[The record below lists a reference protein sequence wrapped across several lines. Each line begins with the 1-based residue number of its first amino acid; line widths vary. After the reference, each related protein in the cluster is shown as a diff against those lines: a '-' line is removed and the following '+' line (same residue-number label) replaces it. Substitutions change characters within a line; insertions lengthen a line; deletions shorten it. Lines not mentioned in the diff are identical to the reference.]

1 MSLQSSN
8 EGPFSTKNI
17 VLSGVLLAVALVL
30 SLTGLGYFPVP
41 NIAQQATIMHVP
53 AIIGAVLGGPIVG
66 LIVNLVFS
74 FDSYTRFIGGFTWP
88 NAIAPI
94 LTLFVSRLA
103 IGVVAWL
110 VYRALKNVNE
120 IVALAAAGAAG
131 ALANTAF
138 VLGFAIAFGVL
149 TVDVIPAVTPQI
161 IFEAVLGAIVTVA
174 VVAAYKR
181 LAVGRGG
188 SSV

>member
-1 MSLQSSN
+1 MPIILIVSLIVPVPTMHVAITGDLGAIFRVKEWWRLLRADIGAWAMSY
-8 EGPFSTKNI
+8 
-17 VLSGVLLAVALVL
+17 LVL
-30 SLTGLGYFPVP
+30 
-41 NIAQQATIMHVP
+41 
-53 AIIGAVLGGPIVG
+53 IGIG

-74 FDSYTRFIGGFTWP
+74 FDSYTRFVGGFQWP
-88 NAIAPI
+88 NPIAPI

-110 VYRALKNVNE
+110 VYRALKGLNE
-120 IVALAAAGAAG
+120 IVALASAGAAG

-138 VLGFAIAFGVL
+138 VLGFAISFGVL
-149 TVDVIPAVTPQI
+149 PVEVIPVVLPQVV
-161 IFEAVLGAIVTVA
+161 FEAVLGAVVTVA

>member
-8 EGPFSTKNI
+8 EGPFSTRNI

-53 AIIGAVLGGPIVG
+53 AIIGAVLGGPVVG

-74 FDSYTRFIGGFTWP
+74 FDSYKRFIGGFTWP

-103 IGVVAWL
+103 IGAVAWL
-110 VYRALKNVNE
+110 VYRALKGVNE
-120 IVALAAAGAAG
+120 IAALASAGAAG
-131 ALANTAF
+131 ALANTVF
-138 VLGFAIAFGVL
+138 VLGFAISFGVL
-149 TVDVIPAVTPQI
+149 PVDVIPAVVPQV
-161 IFEAVLGAIVTVA
+161 IFEAVLGAIITVA

>member
-8 EGPFSTKNI
+8 EGPFSTRNI
-17 VLSGVLLAVALVL
+17 VLAGVLLAVALVL

-53 AIIGAVLGGPIVG
+53 AIVGAVLGGPVVG

-74 FDSYTRFIGGFTWP
+74 FDSYTRFVGGFQWP

-110 VYRALKNVNE
+110 VYRALKGLNE
-120 IVALAAAGAAG
+120 IVALASAGAAG

-138 VLGFAIAFGVL
+138 VLGFAISFGVL
-149 TVDVIPAVTPQI
+149 PVEVIPVVLPQV
-161 IFEAVLGAIVTVA
+161 IFEAILGAVVTVA

>member
-8 EGPFSTKNI
+8 EGPLSTRNI
-17 VLSGVLLAVALVL
+17 VLAGVLLAVALVL

-41 NIAQQATIMHVP
+41 NVTDQATIMHVP
-53 AIIGAVLGGPIVG
+53 AIIGAVLGGPVVG
-66 LIVNLVFS
+66 LIINLVFA
-74 FDSYTRFIGGFTWP
+74 FDSYTRFVALFQWP
-88 NAIAPI
+88 NPIAAI
-94 LTLFVSRLA
+94 LTLFVSRLT
-103 IGVVAWL
+103 IGVAAWL
-110 VYRALKNVNE
+110 VYRALKGLNE
-120 IVALAAAGAAG
+120 IVALAAAGAVG

-138 VLGFAIAFGVL
+138 VLGFAISFGVL
-149 TVDVIPAVTPQI
+149 PATVIPAVLPQVL
-161 IFEAVLGAIVTVA
+161 FEAVLGAVITVA

>member
-8 EGPFSTKNI
+8 EGPFSTRNI
-17 VLSGVLLAVALVL
+17 VLAGVLLAVALVL

-53 AIIGAVLGGPIVG
+53 AIVGAVLGGPVVG

-74 FDSYTRFIGGFTWP
+74 FDSYTRFVGGFQWP

-110 VYRALKNVNE
+110 VYRALKGLNE
-120 IVALAAAGAAG
+120 IVALASAGAAG

-138 VLGFAIAFGVL
+138 VLGFAISFGVL
-149 TVDVIPAVTPQI
+149 PVEVIPVVLPQVA
-161 IFEAVLGAIVTVA
+161 FEAILGAVVTVA

>member
-8 EGPFSTKNI
+8 EGPFSTRNI
-17 VLSGVLLAVALVL
+17 VLAGVLLAVALVL

-41 NIAQQATIMHVP
+41 NVAQQATIMHVP
-53 AIIGAVLGGPIVG
+53 AIVGAVLGGPVVG

-74 FDSYTRFIGGFTWP
+74 FDSYTRFVGGFQWP

-110 VYRALKNVNE
+110 VYRALKGLNE
-120 IVALAAAGAAG
+120 IVALASAGAAG

-138 VLGFAIAFGVL
+138 VLGFAISFCV
-149 TVDVIPAVTPQI
+149 
-161 IFEAVLGAIVTVA
+161 
-174 VVAAYKR
+174 
-181 LAVGRGG
+181 LAV
-188 SSV
+188 